1 VINIEDTRPLPGIQ
15 WAFEVD
21 RAQAAKFGADV
32 TAIGNMLKLVTNGLI
47 VSDYRP
53 TDSDEE
59 IDIVVR
65 YPAQDRMLEQL
76 DRIRVQ
82 TEVGLVPISNFVK
95 RVAEPQTGTISR
107 VDQRRVITVKADVA
121 PGVLPDAKVM
131 EIQKWIAGAGLDPSI
146 QVAFKGEDEE
156 QKKASDFLSKAFAG
170 AVFLIFLI
178 LMAQFNSFYHTALI
192 LSAVVMSTFGVLI
205 GLLLTGQPF
214 GIVMSGIGV
223 VALAGIVVA
232 NNIVLID
239 TFTQFRREG
248 RPAREAIL
256 MTGAER
262 LRPVLLTALNNV
274 LGLMPLTF
282 GINVDLLNRAITV
295 GAPSSQWWV
304 QLSQAIVYGLGFAT
318 VLTLVL
324 TPCALMLR
332 ENGSRWWKRRRGRA
346 EDETAVPAREPL
358 PKAAE

>member
-1 VINIEDTRPLPGIQ
+1 
-15 WAFEVD
+15 
-21 RAQAAKFGADV
+21 
-32 TAIGNMLKLVTNGLI
+32 
-47 VSDYRP
+47 
-53 TDSDEE
+53 
-59 IDIVVR
+59 
-65 YPAQDRMLEQL
+65 
-76 DRIRVQ
+76 
-82 TEVGLVPISNFVK
+82 
-95 RVAEPQTGTISR
+95 
-107 VDQRRVITVKADVA
+107 
-121 PGVLPDAKVM
+121 
-131 EIQKWIAGAGLDPSI
+131 
-146 QVAFKGEDEE
+146 
-156 QKKASDFLSKAFAG
+156 
-170 AVFLIFLI
+170 
-178 LMAQFNSFYHTALI
+178 MAQFNSFYHTILI

-205 GLLLTGQPF
+205 GLLLTAQPF

-248 RPAREAIL
+248 RPAREAIM

-332 ENGSRWWKRRRGRA
+332 ENVGAWWARRRG
-346 EDETAVPAREPL
+346 PAREEQHAQRSESL

>member
-1 VINIEDTRPLPGIQ
+1 
-15 WAFEVD
+15 
-21 RAQAAKFGADV
+21 V

-59 IDIVVR
+59 IDIAVR
-65 YPAQDRMLEQL
+65 YPAEDRMLEQL

-82 TEVGLVPISNFVK
+82 TDVGLVPISNFVK
-95 RVAEPQTGTISR
+95 RVAEPQTGTINR

-131 EIQKWIAGAGLDPSI
+131 QIQKWIAGAGLDPAI
-146 QVAFKGEDEE
+146 EVAFKGEDEE

-324 TPCALMLR
+324 TPCALMLQD
-332 ENGSRWWKRRRGRA
+332 NLGRWWKRLRGRA
-346 EDETAVPAREPL
+346 DEDVPLPARGAL